1 MATLT
6 GRTIRS
12 TYDQLIQLEDQSF
25 QDGLGTASLS
35 GSYELTGSQH
45 ISGTLNITGGLV
57 VNGTASIGYLETTY
71 ETSSII
77 YTSGSTKFGDDTSDT
92 HEITGSLT
100 ISGSAFSTNWSG
112 SFTGSFIGLADSAS
126 NSTRAVTASQA
137 DRATTSSLANKAS
150 NLQVVA
156 ENSSAA
162 AHYILFGPNTSGESD
177 VNADGSLNYVPNT
190 ETLTVTKVIGQ
201 LEGTASNAD
210 TASVLLGSV
219 ISASHCETASL
230 AISTSVVNVTS
241 TSFAAGGSGPF
252 TGSFSSSLPS
262 LLSGSFTGSFTG
274 SLGANTSVV
283 NLSQTGSNIISGSLT
298 ITGSSTLAVRVTGST
313 ALTGSLLQSGSTALT
328 GSLLQS
334 GTIALTGSLLQKG
347 NTQISGSTL
356 LSGSLLL
363 TGSSTLALRIS
374 GSTAL
379 TGSLL
384 QSGSTSLTGSL
395 LQSGTIALTG
405 SLLQKGSTQTTGS
418 NIISGSLLITGSSAI
433 GLRMSGSTALT
444 GSIFQTGSL
453 NVTGSTN
460 ISGALTVGTINTGQ
474 GATEVYLMNQG
485 VQTGDSVRFNG
496 LGVGTAASGVA
507 GAILATND
515 IVAFASSDEKLKEN
529 LEPIGSATEKVGQLT
544 GYTFDWIPMEGIHV
558 HSGHD
563 VGIIAQEVEK
573 VLPEVVETRENGY
586 KAVKYEKLTAL
597 LIQAVNEQQQ
607 TIEQL
612 TNRISNLENT
622 L

>member
-12 TYDQLIQLEDQSF
+12 TYDQLLQLEDTLI
-25 QDGLGTASLS
+25 QDGFGTHSLS
-35 GSYELTGSQH
+35 GSYNLTGSQF
-45 ISGTLNITGGLV
+45 ISGNLHI
-57 VNGTASIGYLETTY
+57 NGTASIDVLVSSY
-71 ETSSII
+71 ESSSII
-77 YTSGSTKFGDDTSDT
+77 YSSGSTKFGDDTSDT
-92 HEITGSLT
+92 HEFTGSVT

-112 SFTGSFIGLADSAS
+112 SFTGSFIGLADSSS
-126 NSTRAVTASQA
+126 NAVRAVTSSQA

-150 NLQVVA
+150 NLQVVG
-156 ENSSAA
+156 EDSSAA
-162 AHYILFGPNTSGESD
+162 AHYVLFGPNTSGESD
-177 VNADGSLNYVPNT
+177 VNADGNLNYVPNT
-190 ETLTVTKVIGQ
+190 ETLTVTKVIGN

-219 ISASHCETASL
+219 VSASHCETASL

-241 TSFAAGGSGPF
+241 TSFANSGDGPF

-274 SLGANTSVV
+274 SLVGNTSVS
-283 NLSQTGSNIISGSLT
+283 NLLQTGTTQTTGSNTISGSLT

-313 ALTGSLLQSGSTALT
+313 ALTGSLLQSGSA
-328 GSLLQS
+328 
-334 GTIALTGSLLQKG
+334 ALTGSLLQKG
-347 NTQISGSTL
+347 TIQVSGSTL
-356 LSGSLLL
+356 LSGSLLI
-363 TGSSTLALRIS
+363 TGSSTLALRVS

-384 QSGSTSLTGSL
+384 QSGSTALTGSL
-395 LQSGTIALTG
+395 LQSGSIALTG
-405 SLLQKGSTQTTGS
+405 SLLQIGTTQTTGS

-444 GSIFQTGSL
+444 GSVFQTGSL
-453 NVTGSTN
+453 NITGSTN
-460 ISGALTVGTINTGQ
+460 LSGSLTIVGNINTGQ
-474 GATEVYLMNQG
+474 GATEVHLMNQD
-485 VQTGDSVRFNG
+485 VETGDSVQFNG
-496 LGVGTAASGVA
+496 LGVGIAPSGVA

-515 IVAFASSDEKLKEN
+515 VVAFASSDERLKEN
-529 LEPIGSATEKVGQLT
+529 LEPIGSATEKIGQLT
-544 GYTFDWIPMEGIHV
+544 GYTFDWIPMPEIHV

-573 VLPEVVETRENGY
+573 VLPEIVEDRGNGY
-586 KAVKYEKLTAL
+586 KAVKYEKLTVL

-607 TIEQL
+607 QIVDL
-612 TNRISNLENT
+612 TTRINLLENSN
-622 L
+622 